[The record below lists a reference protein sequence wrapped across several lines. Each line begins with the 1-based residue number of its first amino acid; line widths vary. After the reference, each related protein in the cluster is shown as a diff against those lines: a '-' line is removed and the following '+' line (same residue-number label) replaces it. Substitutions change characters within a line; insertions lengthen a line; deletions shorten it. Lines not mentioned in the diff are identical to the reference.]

1 MRNSRKLG
9 AARGILVLALL
20 GGLVTQCANHANA
33 ALKADQRNC
42 PVTIPNGVQLPSKYR
57 GTSSSPEFHGNGKLW
72 TALPVDGRLL
82 LKPDEHG
89 SLNQKFNWW
98 RGIEGRLTITGRR
111 LDGPAGP
118 LRAWIPE
125 GYGEVGFQSSGIY
138 FPSEGCWQI
147 TGGIHKTELTFVLD
161 VRVRKD
167 NRSRNRTNV
176 LPSSAIEAGRGK

>member
-33 ALKADQRNC
+33 ALKTDQRNC

-98 RGIEGRLTITGRR
+98 RGNRR
-111 LDGPAGP
+111 PPD
-118 LRAWIPE
+118 
-125 GYGEVGFQSSGIY
+125 
-138 FPSEGCWQI
+138 
-147 TGGIHKTELTFVLD
+147 
-161 VRVRKD
+161 D
-167 NRSRNRTNV
+167 NRSETGWTGWSTEGMDPGGVRRSRISV
-176 LPSSAIEAGRGK
+176 ERHILPKRRLLADHRRHPQNGVNI